1 MLAVTYNRASVSA
14 NLRQIAGRESA
25 SGATF
30 VQSFDFPQQ
39 NITTRTLAVPTA
51 KVAQAEALLR
61 QQAGVQKI
69 GLTGERRYHAT
80 SVAQTTNDP
89 YFVGF
94 GQPGPYH
101 ETASSP
107 GQWDMWAI
115 GLANAYGYS
124 QNTNSLNVGFPRAVG
139 LSSVKIAIIDTGED
153 ANHPELNSKLP
164 YQKCFITN
172 AANVQS
178 IGNFSTDEDGHGTDV
193 SGIAA
198 AYSGNALGFTGA
210 GGNSVIYGYR
220 VFPTPDD
227 NCANEMTTDQ
237 ACSSSTTD
245 IASAIM
251 DAIAQNVNV
260 ISMSLGGGG
269 CDMSGNDT
277 DPVEGQAIAAAIA
290 AKIVVVAAS
299 GNNGPTPVAVTAPGC
314 DTGVIAAGATSLD
327 DGTPTGT
334 SQANGYSS
342 TLTSTA
348 TAANPV
354 EYVAYYSQYG
364 TATGVHSSSAWGI
377 VAPGGDPSSIDI
389 SGTADDLHW
398 IENIWTTTPFGG
410 QSDTNFAGECTPD
423 FGTTSQNDCRTLIA
437 GTSMATPHVAGAAAL
452 IIAATGG
459 LTSSYQSPTAMKALL
474 CATAD
479 DISDSHQGC
488 GRLNVYNAMGLALN
502 DPARA
507 TPIP

>member
-1 MLAVTYNRASVSA
+1 
-14 NLRQIAGRESA
+14 
-25 SGATF
+25 
-30 VQSFDFPQQ
+30 
-39 NITTRTLAVPTA
+39 
-51 KVAQAEALLR
+51 
-61 QQAGVQKI
+61 
-69 GLTGERRYHAT
+69 
-80 SVAQTTNDP
+80 
-89 YFVGF
+89 
-94 GQPGPYH
+94 
-101 ETASSP
+101 
-107 GQWDMWAI
+107 
-115 GLANAYGYS
+115 
-124 QNTNSLNVGFPRAVG
+124 
-139 LSSVKIAIIDTGED
+139 
-153 ANHPELNSKLP
+153 
-164 YQKCFITN
+164 
-172 AANVQS
+172 
-178 IGNFSTDEDGHGTDV
+178 
-193 SGIAA
+193 
-198 AYSGNALGFTGA
+198 
-210 GGNSVIYGYR
+210 
-220 VFPTPDD
+220 
-227 NCANEMTTDQ
+227 
-237 ACSSSTTD
+237 
-245 IASAIM
+245 M